1 MSDGKLGESLTEAQ
15 EGLET
20 SSESQYEQFSSFE
33 PGKDN
38 DDLNAITESTQE
50 SEVGSRYSQGDQ
62 VNSFNPDET
71 EEVSRLRQEVAP
83 TLERI
88 EKGEKHPHPRDGTVF
103 KNREGLLPQRP
114 KGYYIEYVHPTQG
127 VEHAGLQRIV
137 KGKGGEIYYT
147 SDHYDSFT
155 RLE

>member
-1 MSDGKLGESLTEAQ
+1 MSDGKPGKSLTEAQ
-15 EGLET
+15 ERPET
-20 SSESQYEQFSSFE
+20 SSERQYEQFSSFE

-38 DDLNAITESTQE
+38 DDLNASTESRGE
-50 SEVGSRYSQGDQ
+50 SEIGSQYSQGDQ
-62 VNSFNPDET
+62 FNSFNPDET

-88 EKGEKHPHPRDGTVF
+88 EKGEEHPHPRDGTVF
-103 KNREGLLPQRP
+103 KNREGLLPQQP
-114 KGYYIEYVHPTQG
+114 EGYYTEYVHPTQG

-147 SDHYDSFT
+147 SDHYDSFL